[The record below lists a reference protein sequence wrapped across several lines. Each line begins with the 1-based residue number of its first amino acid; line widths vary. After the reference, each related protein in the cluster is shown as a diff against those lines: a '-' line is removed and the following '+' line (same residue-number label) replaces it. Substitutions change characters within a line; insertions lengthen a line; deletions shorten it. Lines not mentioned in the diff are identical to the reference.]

1 MKEKL
6 NSTHS
11 LPPPNME
18 VSISDPGSVTAPYAF
33 KHCNYKNN

>member
-18 VSISDPGSVTAPYAF
+18 IRISDPGCVKAAYAF
-33 KHCNYKNN
+33 KHFN

>member
-1 MKEKL
+1 MREKL

-18 VSISDPGSVTAPYAF
+18 INLSDPGCATDACAF
-33 KHCNYKNN
+33 KHFN